1 MTTVETTMTTMRLYQ
16 TLKKQERMEANGIP
30 YVTIRYCY
38 YNDPEMYT
46 EVVPL
51 TSFDLEDTV
60 KRHTS
65 DKSCT
70 LERAD
75 GQTVRVID
83 GGFFN
88 TDIHNFKDELKDWLE
103 GKIDAFPQCPSNYR
117 PAV

>member
-1 MTTVETTMTTMRLYQ
+1 MTSVETTMTSIRLYQ
-16 TLKKQERMEANGIP
+16 TLKKQEQLDAEGVP

-51 TSFDLEDTV
+51 ADFDIDDTV
-60 KRHTS
+60 RRHTS

-70 LERAD
+70 IERAD

-88 TDIHNFKDELKDWLE
+88 TDIHNFKDQLKSWLK
-103 GKIDAFPQCPSNYR
+103 GNINTFPQCPSDYTLID
-117 PAV
+117 